1 VLGCEAIDPDSDTDS
16 DTDLDET
23 MKDMKL
29 HENQEFP
36 LAFQKNPSDAPKN
49 LRNLCKSVDKN
60 PSSAIPCVL
69 WLNNRSR

>member
-1 VLGCEAIDPDSDTDS
+1 MRLLDCEGVRVLGCEAIDPDSDPDS

-36 LAFQKNPSDAPKN
+36 LAFQKNPS
-49 LRNLCKSVDKN
+49 
-60 PSSAIPCVL
+60 SAIPCVL
-69 WLNNRSR
+69 WLNNRFR